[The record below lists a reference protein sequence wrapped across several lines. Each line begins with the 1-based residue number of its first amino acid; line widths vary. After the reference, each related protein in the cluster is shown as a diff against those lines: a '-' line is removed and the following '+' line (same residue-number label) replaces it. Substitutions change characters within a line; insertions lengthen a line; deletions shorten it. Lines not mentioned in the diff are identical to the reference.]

1 MATNKKS
8 AGKVVSIK
16 VVATNK
22 GQNGGKIRRVGEK
35 FTYRAILKDGELP
48 SWVEALE
55 KLPTK
60 EPAKAPVKPNL
71 NDLVK

>member
-1 MATNKKS
+1 MATSKKT
-8 AGKVVSIK
+8 ACEAVSIK

-35 FTYRAILKDGELP
+35 FTYKGILKDGELP

-55 KLPTK
+55 KLPAK
-60 EPAKAPVKPNL
+60 APAKAPQKPNL